1 MLRAAIAVAL
11 LVGCTKAKPPN
22 ASAAECEQYRD
33 KLFSLLPE
41 PERAAAERMGLQK
54 ATKFE
59 LDLCM
64 QRVTSDEVACALTAT
79 TQEQALACKPKVD
92 IRPPEARR
100 TEAECV
106 AFRERVMKLGE
117 LAEGTDTPGPPF
129 TKAMAA
135 MLARECERW
144 MTQQRYDCVMKA
156 GSPMDLMSCRP

>member
-1 MLRAAIAVAL
+1 MIALAVLVAVA
-11 LVGCTKAKPPN
+11 GCSKAKQPN

-41 PERAAAERMGLQK
+41 PERAAEERMGLQK

-64 QRVTSDEVACALTAT
+64 QRVTSDEVACALPAT

-92 IRPPEARR
+92 IRPPEAKR

-106 AFRERVMKLGE
+106 AFREHVTKLGA
-117 LAEGTDTPGPPF
+117 LADRVDAPGPPF

-144 MTQQRYDCVMKA
+144 MTKQRYDCIMKA